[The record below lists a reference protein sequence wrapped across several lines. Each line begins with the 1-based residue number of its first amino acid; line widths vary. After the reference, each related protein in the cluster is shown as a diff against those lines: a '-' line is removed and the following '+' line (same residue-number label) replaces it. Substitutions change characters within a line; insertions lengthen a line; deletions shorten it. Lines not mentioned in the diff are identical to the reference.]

1 MLTKLTEKIKSSL
14 KDAAKKLT
22 GFKKRAFMAQ
32 VTIDYFDASPRKAE
46 TELGWSRQAI
56 ATGLK
61 ELETGIICV
70 DNYRARGRK
79 KTETLLPNLEEDIK
93 SLVETYSQADPK
105 FQTNF
110 AFTKMSARAVRE
122 ALIQE
127 KGYNDEELPC
137 RQTIGDI
144 LNRMGYSLKK
154 TQKIKPL
161 KKIPE
166 TDAIFQNV
174 SQGNQSADNQTK
186 SLRISLDSKAKV
198 KIGNLS
204 RDGKARHLEPLKA
217 DDHDSEWS
225 AILVPLGILDVK
237 GGWLSIYFG
246 QSAETS
252 DFVVDCLE
260 LWWEENQEMYQGIEE
275 LVIDLDGG
283 TATRSDRTQ
292 FIQRMVEFAAKTQL
306 KIRRIY
312 YPPYHSKY
320 NPIERCW
327 AALENYWNGAILD
340 SINAALNW
348 ASNMTWKGRS
358 PIVHLVEGTY
368 EKGVKVLA
376 KELEALLPFWQ
387 RSETLPKWDVT
398 VVPS

>member
-1 MLTKLTEKIKSSL
+1 MVTELTEKIKSSL

-32 VTIDYFDASPRKAE
+32 VTIDYFNSLPRRAE

-79 KTETLLPNLEEDIK
+79 KTEELLPNLEADIK
-93 SLVETYSQADPK
+93 SLVEMYSQADPK
-105 FQTNF
+105 FQSTF
-110 AFTKMSARAVRE
+110 AFTKISAREVRE
-122 ALIQE
+122 ALKEE
-127 KGYNDEELPC
+127 KGYRDEQLPS

-166 TDAIFQNV
+166 TEAIFANV
-174 SQGNQSADNQTK
+174 AQANQAADNQTK

-204 RDGKARHLEPLKA
+204 REGKARYIEPLKA
-217 DDHDSEWS
+217 DDHDSEWT
-225 AILVPLGILDVK
+225 AVLVPLGILDVR
-237 GGWLSIYFG
+237 GERLSIYFG

-252 DFVVDCLE
+252 DFVADCLE
-260 LWWEENQEMYQGIEE
+260 LWWQENQAIYPGLEE

-283 TATRSDRTQ
+283 AATRSNRTQ
-292 FIQRMVEFAAKTQL
+292 FIKRMVEFARKTQWQ
-306 KIRRIY
+306 IRLIY

-327 AALENYWNGAILD
+327 AVLENYWNGAILD
-340 SINAALNW
+340 SIDAALNW
-348 ASNMTWKGRS
+348 ASNMTWKGIK
-358 PIVHLVEGTY
+358 PLVHLVEGTY

-376 KELEALLPFWQ
+376 KELEQLQPFNAAF
-387 RSETLPKWDVT
+387 
-398 VVPS
+398 

>member
-1 MLTKLTEKIKSSL
+1 MVTELTEKIKSSL

-32 VTIDYFDASPRKAE
+32 VTIDYFNSSPRRAE
-46 TELGWSRQAI
+46 TALGWSRQAI

-79 KTETLLPNLEEDIK
+79 KTEELLPNLEADIK
-93 SLVETYSQADPK
+93 SLVEMYSQADPK
-105 FQTNF
+105 FPSTF
-110 AFTKMSARAVRE
+110 AFTKISAREVRE
-122 ALIQE
+122 ALREE
-127 KGYNDEELPC
+127 KGYREEQLPS

-166 TDAIFQNV
+166 TEAIFANV
-174 SQGNQSADNQTK
+174 AQANQAADNQTK

-204 RDGKARHLEPLKA
+204 RQGKARYLEPLKA
-217 DDHDSEWS
+217 DDHDSEWT
-225 AILVPLGILDVK
+225 AVLVPLGILDVR
-237 GGWLSIYFG
+237 GERLSIYFG

-260 LWWEENQEMYQGIEE
+260 LWWQENQAIYPGLEE

-283 TATRSDRTQ
+283 AATRSNRTQ
-292 FIQRMVEFAAKTQL
+292 FIKRMVEFARKTQWQ
-306 KIRRIY
+306 IRLIY

-327 AALENYWNGAILD
+327 AVLENYWNGAILD
-340 SINAALNW
+340 SIDAALNW
-348 ASNMTWKGRS
+348 ASNMTWKGIK
-358 PIVHLVEGTY
+358 PLVHLVEGTY

-376 KELEALLPFWQ
+376 KELEQLQPFNAAF
-387 RSETLPKWDVT
+387 
-398 VVPS
+398 

>member
-1 MLTKLTEKIKSSL
+1 MVTELTEKIKSSL

-32 VTIDYFDASPRKAE
+32 VTIDYFNSSPRRAE

-79 KTETLLPNLEEDIK
+79 KTEELLPNLEADIK
-93 SLVETYSQADPK
+93 SLVEMYSQADPK
-105 FQTNF
+105 FQSTF
-110 AFTKMSARAVRE
+110 AFTKISAREVRE
-122 ALIQE
+122 ALKEE
-127 KGYNDEELPC
+127 KGYRDEQLPS

-166 TDAIFQNV
+166 TEAIFANV
-174 SQGNQSADNQTK
+174 AQANQAADNQTK

-204 RDGKARHLEPLKA
+204 REGKARYIEPLKA
-217 DDHDSEWS
+217 DDHDSEWT
-225 AILVPLGILDVK
+225 AVLVPLGILDVR
-237 GGWLSIYFG
+237 GERLSIYFG

-252 DFVVDCLE
+252 DFVADCLE
-260 LWWEENQEMYQGIEE
+260 LWWQENQAIYPGLEE

-283 TATRSDRTQ
+283 AATRSNRTQ
-292 FIQRMVEFAAKTQL
+292 FIKRMVEFARKTQWQ
-306 KIRRIY
+306 IRLIY

-327 AALENYWNGAILD
+327 AVLENYWNGAILD
-340 SINAALNW
+340 SIDAALNW
-348 ASNMTWKGRS
+348 ASNMTWKGIK
-358 PIVHLVEGTY
+358 PLVHLVEGTY

-376 KELEALLPFWQ
+376 KELEQLQPFNA
-387 RSETLPKWDVT
+387 TF
-398 VVPS
+398 

>member
-1 MLTKLTEKIKSSL
+1 MVTELTEKIKSSL

-32 VTIDYFDASPRKAE
+32 VTIDYFNSSPRRAE

-79 KTETLLPNLEEDIK
+79 KTEELLPNLEADIK
-93 SLVETYSQADPK
+93 SLVEMYSQADPK
-105 FQTNF
+105 FQSTF
-110 AFTKMSARAVRE
+110 AFTKISAREVRE
-122 ALIQE
+122 ALKEE
-127 KGYNDEELPC
+127 KGYRDEQLPS

-166 TDAIFQNV
+166 TEAIFANV
-174 SQGNQSADNQTK
+174 AQANQAADNQTK

-204 RDGKARHLEPLKA
+204 REGKARYIEPLKA
-217 DDHDSEWS
+217 DDHDSEWT
-225 AILVPLGILDVK
+225 AVLVPLGILDVR
-237 GGWLSIYFG
+237 GERLSIYFG

-252 DFVVDCLE
+252 DFVADCLE
-260 LWWEENQEMYQGIEE
+260 LWWQENQAIYPGLEE
-275 LVIDLDGG
+275 LVIDLNGG
-283 TATRSDRTQ
+283 AATRSNRTQ
-292 FIQRMVEFAAKTQL
+292 FIKRMVEFARKTQWQ
-306 KIRRIY
+306 IRLIY

-327 AALENYWNGAILD
+327 AVLENYWNGAILD
-340 SINAALNW
+340 SIDAALNW
-348 ASNMTWKGRS
+348 ASNMTWKGIK
-358 PIVHLVEGTY
+358 PLVHLVEGTY

-376 KELEALLPFWQ
+376 KELEQLQPFNAAF
-387 RSETLPKWDVT
+387 
-398 VVPS
+398 